1 MRRGL
6 GGVYGGWALALIF
19 AALACAPNSARA
31 DASAAGGESQ
41 PAQSGQGSASQ
52 KTAPQ
57 PAPPQGASSQQTT
70 QPSTAASQSSN
81 SQSSP
86 PPDALHFITVT
97 FDYDFSLTRPCST
110 STKHPV
116 HPCASQFSVFE
127 VTNGTSKKHRVF
139 LFNVPLPAKPQG
151 IVKGIRQQS
160 PNQIDLVL
168 GWHKL
173 GVAAIDTDGWE
184 STLNFCASCATWIN
198 VQAGPTPTP
207 SVPAPGSSVTP
218 PGVTPPSSTT
228 PNSTPSH

>member
-6 GGVYGGWALALIF
+6 EGYQGAWALVVIF
-19 AALACAPNSARA
+19 AALVCAAASAGA
-31 DASAAGGESQ
+31 DASAARE
-41 PAQSGQGSASQ
+41 AQAPRNGQGTSSQ
-52 KTAPQ
+52 LDATQ

-70 QPSTAASQSSN
+70 QSSTSTSQSS
-81 SQSSP
+81 

-97 FDYDFSLTRPCST
+97 FDYDFTLTRPCST

-116 HPCASQFSVFE
+116 HPCVSQFSIFE

-139 LFNVPLPAKPQG
+139 LFDVPLPAKPQG

-198 VQAGPTPTP
+198 VQAGPTATP

-218 PGVTPPSSTT
+218 PGVTPPSTA
-228 PNSTPSH
+228 TPSATPTPAPAPSH